1 MIEHNGAALG
11 APRRDARC
19 EALALS
25 QGSVESVPVN
35 YAVAYCGKVNKYG
48 GWPIPWESMNGFIAL
63 SLCDRNL
70 TCGCTSNGI
79 YAKCDF
85 AVAQLV
91 HLRCIDREYDVLVSV
106 GDPITADLHSLD
118 ESYTDV
124 ALTTPKEALDEFCRR
139 NHITRLVLWI
149 ADMPNDQK
157 RANPIPVA
165 VEFEPDYRVS
175 RYYPPPSIIDLRCE
189 LGEMLGHPVN
199 LIGPNLPAGRPAL

>member
-19 EALALS
+19 EALAFS

-35 YAVAYCGKVNKYG
+35 YAVAYCVGKINKGG
-48 GWPIPWESMNGFIAL
+48 GWPTPENMEGFIAL

-79 YAKCDF
+79 YVKCDF

-91 HLRCIDREYDVLVSV
+91 HLRCIDREYDVLVSE
-106 GDPITADLHSLD
+106 GDGITIRPNSPDDSL
-118 ESYTDV
+118 TDAAV
-124 ALTTPKEALDEFCRR
+124 SSPLDEFCRR

-175 RYYPPPSIIDLRCE
+175 RHYPHPNIFDLRRD
-189 LGEMLGHPVN
+189 LGKILGHPVN
-199 LIGPNLPAGRPAL
+199 LIGPNLPAGMLDP